1 MHHYNLAVRG
11 IYPWEE
17 YYVKFL
23 KYSREEARA
32 LIEQAKSE
40 NQADG
45 IEYDEE

>member
-1 MHHYNLAVRG
+1 M
-11 IYPWEE
+11 
-17 YYVKFL
+17 KFL
-23 KYSREEARA
+23 KYSREEAKA